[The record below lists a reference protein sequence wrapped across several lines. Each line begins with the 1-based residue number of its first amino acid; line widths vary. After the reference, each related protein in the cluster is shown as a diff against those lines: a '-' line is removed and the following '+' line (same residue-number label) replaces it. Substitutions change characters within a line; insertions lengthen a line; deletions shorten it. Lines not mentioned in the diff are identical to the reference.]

1 MGTGQKQTPRLADS
15 RPESAHAPAEADVI
29 LKHCRCMDC
38 RNFSQVGQDYFCS
51 EYIGGTSVV
60 WATGKRECDPP
71 QDAWHYCSH
80 YDGPQSSKDVWL
92 WPRRSRHVGPGST
105 ISLRA
110 GPRIR
115 PRARAQRG
123 RDVSNGARWARTFRY
138 SAGFRCGRPR
148 REQSGTSFLFV
159 HGVNTAVTAA
169 QTRS

>member
-38 RNFSQVGQDYFCS
+38 RNFSQVGTDYFCS

-60 WATGKRECDPP
+60 WTTGKRECDLP

-110 GPRIR
+110 EQGYDHAPVRR
-115 PRARAQRG
+115 RGAGCQRG
-123 RDVSNGARWARTFRY
+123 QGGQGPIGTPPRSVAEDRDGNSREHPFCF
-138 SAGFRCGRPR
+138 SPR
-148 REQSGTSFLFV
+148 RT
-159 HGVNTAVTAA
+159 
-169 QTRS
+169 